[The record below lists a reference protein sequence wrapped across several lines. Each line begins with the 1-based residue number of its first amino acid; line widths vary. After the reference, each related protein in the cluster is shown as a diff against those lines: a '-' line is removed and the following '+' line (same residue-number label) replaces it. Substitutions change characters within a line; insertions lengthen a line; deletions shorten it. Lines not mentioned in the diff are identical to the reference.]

1 MSQDR
6 SRTQRP
12 LLTQEQL
19 KKKLQVTN
27 FDPNAILRGAQL
39 TVVGALRAL
48 QNPALFTS
56 EHYKQAAI
64 AVGAGIAIR
73 VAIAI
78 PIISIKVLLWFLSFI
93 FNFEHAT
100 WDDTIV
106 NGLDFISEYV
116 LQVPFFLMT
125 MMRYVTPTLDNICIL
140 LLWNIRSH
148 PLRLSWVDQTYYKKH
163 EGEDPSTLRETYYP
177 NLRKYSTRDGST
189 HSKSTAEAITMFLTR
204 FGKKAGLS
212 LAVFALSYIP
222 YIGRLVLPAASFY
235 TFQNVVGLGP
245 AKLLFLEELDERT
258 GMPIFSCNV
267 GHCHQN
273 FDFVNLEP
281 YFSRIHFTKEQKK
294 HWFHNR
300 EGLLFGFGVGFYVFL
315 RIPLL
320 GVLIY
325 GIAEA
330 STAYLITKI
339 TDPPP
344 PPNQSEGFT
353 ASQQEWRNKHEF
365 LSLKLLDLDAHH
377 EHGEHRA
384 AANPVST
391 QATSSGIPSDPPP
404 PYTEMRSR

>member
-56 EHYKQAAI
+56 EHYKQAAV
-64 AVGAGIAIR
+64 AVAAGIAIR
-73 VAIAI
+73 VAISI
-78 PIISIKVLLWFLSFI
+78 PIIGIKVFLWFLSFI

-106 NGLDFISEYV
+106 NGLDFISKYV

-125 MMRYVTPTLDNICIL
+125 MMRYVTPTLDNMFMD
-140 LLWNIRSH
+140 S
-148 PLRLSWVDQTYYKKH
+148 LSWVDETYYKKH

-189 HSKSTAEAITMFLTR
+189 HSKSTAEAITMFLMR

-235 TFQNVVGLGP
+235 TFQKVAGLGP
-245 AKLLFLEELDERT
+245 AGIIFGTGIFLPRRYLIIFLQSYFSSRTLMREL
-258 GMPIFSCNV
+258 
-267 GHCHQN
+267 
-273 FDFVNLEP
+273 LEP

-294 HWFHNR
+294 HWFHDR
-300 EGLLFGFGVGFYVFL
+300 EGLLFGFGVGFYIFL

-344 PPNQSEGFT
+344 PPSQSEGFA

-365 LSLKLLDLDAHH
+365 LNLKLLDLDVHQDHAQHP
-377 EHGEHRA
+377 A
-384 AANPVST
+384 APNPIST
-391 QATSSGIPSDPPP
+391 QGTSSGIPSSPPP